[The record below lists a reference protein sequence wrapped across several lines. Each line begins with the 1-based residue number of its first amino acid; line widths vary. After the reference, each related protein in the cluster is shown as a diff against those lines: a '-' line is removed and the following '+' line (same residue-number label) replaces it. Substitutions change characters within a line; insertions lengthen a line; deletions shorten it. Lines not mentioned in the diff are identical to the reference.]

1 MVWQDFNQKV
11 FRFAVLKHVR
21 QTDIH
26 WDLLLQLPDRPL
38 LATWQIRMEPGR
50 WEREFQPIPAFELPD
65 HRLMYLDFQG
75 DISGGRGH
83 VTHIDGGTMEI
94 FRGEENFIDCRL
106 QGQLLHGSLQ
116 LMRSADQD
124 PSSVQQWHLAF
135 NSRV

>member
-38 LATWQIRMEPGR
+38 LATWQIRLEPGR
-50 WEREFQPIPAFELPD
+50 WEHEFQPIPAFELPD

-75 DISGGRGH
+75 EISGDRGH
-83 VTHIDGGTMEI
+83 VAHIDGGTMEI
-94 FRGEENFIDCRL
+94 VRGEENFIDCRL
-106 QGQLLHGSLQ
+106 QGQLLHGWLK
-116 LMRSADQD
+116 LMRSTDQS
-124 PSSVQQWHLAF
+124 PSSAKQWQLTF